1 MIKIWL
7 NICSLDRNQFQMTRK
22 LLLLFLLGA
31 PLAIMAQDNSELTRK
46 HEIKANALNLIVFK
60 APEFSYEY
68 LVDSESSFGVSV
80 MFNLYDRQDDTFL
93 EPYYEER
100 FALTPYYRRYFSSWE
115 ASGFF
120 LEAFG
125 MYNIQEDY
133 NGSYDN
139 SGNGPIYS
147 DRKSNNIAFGI
158 SLGGKFVSRKGF
170 AFEFYGGVGRN
181 IITSRNEIGS
191 ELVPRLGA
199 SLGYRF

>member
-1 MIKIWL
+1 MI
-7 NICSLDRNQFQMTRK
+7 RK
-22 LLLLFLLGA
+22 LLLLLFLGTQFVS
-31 PLAIMAQDNSELTRK
+31 MAQDNSELPRK

-68 LVDSESSFGVSV
+68 LLDPESSLGVSV
-80 MFNLYDRQDDTFL
+80 LFNLYDRTDNNFL
-93 EPYYEER
+93 EPYYTEK
-100 FALTPYYRRYFSSWE
+100 FALTPFYRRYFSSWD
-115 ASGFF
+115 AAGFF

-125 MYNIQEDY
+125 MYNVQEDY
-133 NGSYDN
+133 NGSYDIN
-139 SGNGPIYS
+139 GNGTLYS
-147 DRKSNNIAFGI
+147 DGRSNNLAFGI

-181 IITSRNEIGS
+181 IITSTNNVGS